1 MVTNPDSL
9 INLGD
14 AERYD
19 YKYDYPDDLNLKP
32 GGELHQRLLSR
43 LLRYS
48 WEAAKVQSSRR
59 PAWDE
64 INKTL
69 TAYISLS
76 DKERL
81 IKHKDPRKPVSI
93 VFPYSYAILETLV
106 SYLVAAFLPDP
117 MFRYEGTAPED
128 VAGAILMEKVIQLQ
142 VLRNKVGLN
151 LHTLFRDA
159 CAYGFG
165 VCSPYWL
172 VRKGRKQTRQER
184 GFYDGDGQ
192 FTQTGFAR
200 GTSNNVLFEGNAISN
215 IDPYNYLPDPNY
227 SIHDVQKGEYVAWL
241 DRTNYMDLLGEEQD
255 DPTLFNVRYL
265 RHSPNRA
272 SGILGSNSRTSR
284 THSLRS
290 DTANFDRS
298 ISLPV
303 DQLHIYAKLIPS
315 QWKLGDSDIPE
326 KWLFT
331 VGNDSIIVRANP
343 LDLDHDMFPVVIAA
357 PDFDGYSPLAY
368 SRLEILGGMQTTIDW
383 LFNCFSDDTEVLT
396 SNGWQLISEAMKQ
409 NAEVATVD
417 PDTGM
422 IRYEIPKQW
431 FEYDYDDYLLYF
443 KSARHDIL
451 VTPNHKL
458 YGAYRTSHGKLT
470 ERQFVE
476 AIYVN
481 YGLGHSEFKIPTT
494 ASWHEE
500 SIQDITLDSGTTIS
514 GNTFAAYLGWLLS
527 DGGIHHSSASGT
539 YIAAITQ
546 SKNQNWDNIDSILAS
561 MPFHVTEYRD
571 EPKKAE
577 RWVISNKKFYTW
589 LANNC
594 YLGGT
599 TGEYK
604 RIPQFIKDA
613 GRFAQK
619 LFFDAFVAGDG
630 HIFPNNPN
638 LIRIGTESLM
648 LADDLQEMCM
658 KLGYSCTI
666 RESTTAY
673 SKQFWYLNINTLGP
687 DSAITQRPSRGTG
700 GTYKVRYIGKVYC
713 FENSTHLSVFRRD
726 GKAYICSQSHIANVR
741 KAINDVLVVDPYL
754 LNIEDLRDPEPGGL
768 VRLRRPAWG
777 RGVENAVKQLA
788 VTDITRTNLQDVSFI
803 IEYMQTMTGTDNA
816 VMGNLRKGGP
826 ERLSAR
832 EFQGTAQGAV
842 NRLERIAKVIGL
854 QAFQDLGYMFAHH
867 AQQFMSQDVYVKTV
881 GDWPDSVQRQ
891 FNIQD
896 NRIRV
901 SPLDILVDY
910 DLIVRDGSVPGGN
923 FSDVWTQ
930 LFQII
935 GTNEQ
940 LAQHF
945 DVVNIF
951 KYIATSLGAKNV
963 DAFERS
969 QPAAQVM
976 ARPDEE
982 VMNQVQNGELV
993 SLLEQG

>member
-1 MVTNPDSL
+1 MPYQITNPDSL
-9 INLGD
+9 INIGD
-14 AERYD
+14 SE
-19 YKYDYPDDLNLKP
+19 KYDYDYDYPEDLNLKP
-32 GGELHQRLLSR
+32 GSELHQRLLSR

-81 IKHKDPRKPVSI
+81 VKYKDPRKPVSI

-128 VAGAILMEKVIQLQ
+128 IAGAILMEKVIQLQ

-151 LHTLFRDA
+151 LHTMFRDC

-165 VCSPYWL
+165 VCSPYW
-172 VRKGRKQTRQER
+172 VIKRGRKQRKAQR
-184 GFYDGDGQ
+184 GIYDSQGEFIPTD
-192 FTQTGFAR
+192 FVR
-200 GTSNNVLFEGNAISN
+200 DTSTDVLFEGNAITN
-215 IDPYNYLPDPNY
+215 IDPYNYLPDPGY

-241 DRTNYMDLLGEEQD
+241 DRTNYMDLLSEEQD
-255 DPTLFNVRYL
+255 DSSLFNVRYL

-272 SGILGSNSRTSR
+272 SGILGSDSRTSR
-284 THSLRS
+284 TRS
-290 DTANFDRS
+290 MRGDATNTDRS

-303 DQLHIYAKLIPS
+303 DQLHIYAKIIPS
-315 QWKLGDSDIPE
+315 QWKLGSSDIPE

-331 VGNDSIIVRANP
+331 VGNDSIILRAHP
-343 LDLDHDMFPVVIAA
+343 LDLDHDMYPVIIAA
-357 PDFDGYSPLAY
+357 PDFDGYSPVAY
-368 SRLEILGGMQTTIDW
+368 SRLEIANGMQTVIDW
-383 LFNCFSDDTEVLT
+383 LFN
-396 SNGWQLISEAMKQ
+396 
-409 NAEVATVD
+409 
-417 PDTGM
+417 
-422 IRYEIPKQW
+422 
-431 FEYDYDDYLLYF
+431 
-443 KSARHDIL
+443 
-451 VTPNHKL
+451 
-458 YGAYRTSHGKLT
+458 
-470 ERQFVE
+470 
-476 AIYVN
+476 
-481 YGLGHSEFKIPTT
+481 
-494 ASWHEE
+494 
-500 SIQDITLDSGTTIS
+500 
-514 GNTFAAYLGWLLS
+514 
-527 DGGIHHSSASGT
+527 
-539 YIAAITQ
+539 
-546 SKNQNWDNIDSILAS
+546 
-561 MPFHVTEYRD
+561 
-571 EPKKAE
+571 
-577 RWVISNKKFYTW
+577 
-589 LANNC
+589 
-594 YLGGT
+594 
-599 TGEYK
+599 
-604 RIPQFIKDA
+604 
-613 GRFAQK
+613 
-619 LFFDAFVAGDG
+619 
-630 HIFPNNPN
+630 
-638 LIRIGTESLM
+638 
-648 LADDLQEMCM
+648 
-658 KLGYSCTI
+658 
-666 RESTTAY
+666 
-673 SKQFWYLNINTLGP
+673 
-687 DSAITQRPSRGTG
+687 
-700 GTYKVRYIGKVYC
+700 
-713 FENSTHLSVFRRD
+713 
-726 GKAYICSQSHIANVR
+726 SHIANVR

-788 VTDITRTNLQDVSFI
+788 ITDITRTNLQDVAFI
-803 IEYMQTMTGTDNA
+803 VEYMQTMTGTDNA

-854 QAFQDLGYMFAHH
+854 QAMQDLGYMFAYHN
-867 AQQFMSQDVYVKTV
+867 QQFMSQDVYVKTV

-891 FNIQD
+891 FNIQEG
-896 NRIRV
+896 RVRV
-901 SPLDILVDY
+901 SPFDLLVDY

-940 LAQHF
+940 LASQF

-963 DAFERS
+963 DAFERA

-976 ARPDEE
+976 TAPDEE
-982 VMNQVQNGELV
+982 VMNQVANGQLV

>member
-1 MVTNPDSL
+1 MPYIVTNPDSL

-14 AERYD
+14 AEKFD
-19 YKYDYPDDLNLKP
+19 YKYEYPDGLNLKP
-32 GGELHQRLLSR
+32 GGELHQKLLSK

-48 WEAAKVQSSRR
+48 WESAKVQSARR

-81 IKHKDPRKPVSI
+81 VKQKDPRKPVSI

-106 SYLVAAFLPDP
+106 SYLIAAFLPDP
-117 MFRYEGTAPED
+117 MFRYEGVAPED

-172 VRKGRKQTRQER
+172 VRHGRRQR
-184 GFYDGDGQ
+184 SAAAGLFDGNGV
-192 FTQTGFAR
+192 FTETNR
-200 GTSNNVLFEGNAISN
+200 VRDTSTEILFEGNALTN

-241 DRTNYMDLLGEEQD
+241 DRTNYMDLLSEEQD
-255 DPTLFNVRYL
+255 DSTLFNVRYV

-272 SGILGSNSRTSR
+272 SGILGSDSRTSR
-284 THSLRS
+284 TRSLRG
-290 DTANFDRS
+290 DATNFDRS

-303 DQLHIYAKLIPS
+303 DQLHIYVKLIPQS
-315 QWKLGDSDIPE
+315 WRLGSSDVPE

-331 VGNDSIIVRANP
+331 VANDSVIVRANP
-343 LDLDHDMFPVVIAA
+343 LDLDHDMFPVIVAA
-357 PDFDGYSPLAY
+357 PDFDGYSPVAY
-368 SRLEILGGMQTTIDW
+368 SRLEILNGMQTVIDW
-383 LFNCFSDDTEVLT
+383 LFN
-396 SNGWQLISEAMKQ
+396 
-409 NAEVATVD
+409 
-417 PDTGM
+417 
-422 IRYEIPKQW
+422 
-431 FEYDYDDYLLYF
+431 
-443 KSARHDIL
+443 
-451 VTPNHKL
+451 
-458 YGAYRTSHGKLT
+458 
-470 ERQFVE
+470 
-476 AIYVN
+476 
-481 YGLGHSEFKIPTT
+481 
-494 ASWHEE
+494 
-500 SIQDITLDSGTTIS
+500 
-514 GNTFAAYLGWLLS
+514 
-527 DGGIHHSSASGT
+527 
-539 YIAAITQ
+539 
-546 SKNQNWDNIDSILAS
+546 
-561 MPFHVTEYRD
+561 
-571 EPKKAE
+571 
-577 RWVISNKKFYTW
+577 
-589 LANNC
+589 
-594 YLGGT
+594 
-599 TGEYK
+599 
-604 RIPQFIKDA
+604 
-613 GRFAQK
+613 
-619 LFFDAFVAGDG
+619 
-630 HIFPNNPN
+630 
-638 LIRIGTESLM
+638 
-648 LADDLQEMCM
+648 
-658 KLGYSCTI
+658 
-666 RESTTAY
+666 
-673 SKQFWYLNINTLGP
+673 
-687 DSAITQRPSRGTG
+687 
-700 GTYKVRYIGKVYC
+700 
-713 FENSTHLSVFRRD
+713 
-726 GKAYICSQSHIANVR
+726 SHIANVR

-788 VTDITRTNLQDVSFI
+788 ITDITRTNLQDVAFI
-803 IEYMQTMTGTDNA
+803 VEYMQTMTGTDNA

-842 NRLERIAKVIGL
+842 NRLERLAKIIGL
-854 QAFQDLGYMFAHH
+854 QALQDCGYMFAYHN
-867 AQQFMSQDVYVKTV
+867 QQFMSQDVYVKTV
-881 GDWPDSVQRQ
+881 GDWPDSVARQ
-891 FNIQD
+891 FNIQEG
-896 NRIRV
+896 RIRV
-901 SPLDILVDY
+901 SPLDLLVDY

-940 LAQHF
+940 LATRF

-976 ARPDEE
+976 TAPDEE
-982 VMNQVQNGELV
+982 VMNQVENGQLV
-993 SLLEQG
+993 DLLAQG

>member
-1 MVTNPDSL
+1 MPYQLTNPDSL

-14 AERYD
+14 AEKFD
-19 YKYDYPDDLNLKP
+19 YKYDYPDRLNLKP

-106 SYLVAAFLPDP
+106 SYLVAAFFPSP
-117 MFRYEGTAPED
+117 VFRYEGVAPED
-128 VAGAILMEKVIQLQ
+128 VSGAILMEKIIDLQ
-142 VLRNKVGLN
+142 VTRNKVALN
-151 LHTLFRDA
+151 LHTFFRDA

-172 VRKGRKQTRQER
+172 TRYGRKQTREES

-192 FTQTGFAR
+192 FTQTGFSR
-200 GTSNNVLFEGNAISN
+200 GTSRNILFEGNAISN

-241 DRTNYMDLLGEEQD
+241 DRTNYMDLLAEEQD

-265 RHSPNRA
+265 LHSPNRA
-272 SGILGSNSRTSR
+272 SGILGTDSRTSR
-284 THSLRS
+284 TRSLRG
-290 DTANFDRS
+290 DATQFDRS

-303 DQLHIYAKLIPS
+303 DQLHIYVKLIPS
-315 QWKLGDSDIPE
+315 QWKLGSSDIPE

-331 VGNDSIIVRANP
+331 VANDSVIVRANP
-343 LDLDHDMFPVVIAA
+343 LDLDHDMYPVVVAA

-368 SRLEILGGMQTTIDW
+368 SRLEILNGMQTVIDW
-383 LFNCFSDDTEVLT
+383 LFN
-396 SNGWQLISEAMKQ
+396 
-409 NAEVATVD
+409 
-417 PDTGM
+417 
-422 IRYEIPKQW
+422 
-431 FEYDYDDYLLYF
+431 
-443 KSARHDIL
+443 
-451 VTPNHKL
+451 
-458 YGAYRTSHGKLT
+458 
-470 ERQFVE
+470 
-476 AIYVN
+476 
-481 YGLGHSEFKIPTT
+481 
-494 ASWHEE
+494 
-500 SIQDITLDSGTTIS
+500 
-514 GNTFAAYLGWLLS
+514 
-527 DGGIHHSSASGT
+527 
-539 YIAAITQ
+539 
-546 SKNQNWDNIDSILAS
+546 
-561 MPFHVTEYRD
+561 
-571 EPKKAE
+571 
-577 RWVISNKKFYTW
+577 
-589 LANNC
+589 
-594 YLGGT
+594 
-599 TGEYK
+599 
-604 RIPQFIKDA
+604 
-613 GRFAQK
+613 
-619 LFFDAFVAGDG
+619 
-630 HIFPNNPN
+630 
-638 LIRIGTESLM
+638 
-648 LADDLQEMCM
+648 
-658 KLGYSCTI
+658 
-666 RESTTAY
+666 
-673 SKQFWYLNINTLGP
+673 
-687 DSAITQRPSRGTG
+687 
-700 GTYKVRYIGKVYC
+700 
-713 FENSTHLSVFRRD
+713 
-726 GKAYICSQSHIANVR
+726 SHIANVR
-741 KAINDVLVVDPYL
+741 KAINDVLIVDPYL

-788 VTDITRTNLQDVSFI
+788 VTDITRSNLQDVAFI
-803 IEYMQTMTGTDNA
+803 VEYMQTMTGTDNA

-854 QAFQDLGYMFAHH
+854 QALQDLGYMFAYHT
-867 AQQFMSQDVYVKTV
+867 QQFMTQDVYVKTT
-881 GDWPDSVQRQ
+881 GDWPDKVQRQ
-891 FNIQD
+891 FNIQEG
-896 NRIRV
+896 RIRV

-910 DLIVRDGSVPGGN
+910 DLMVRDGSVPGGN
-923 FSDVWTQ
+923 FSDIWTQ

-940 LAQHF
+940 LSSQF

-963 DAFERS
+963 DAFERT
-969 QPAAQVM
+969 QPAAQVQ
-976 ARPDEE
+976 AAPDEQ
-982 VMNQVQNGELV
+982 VMNQVANGELV

>member
-1 MVTNPDSL
+1 MPYMITNPDSL

-14 AERYD
+14 AEKYD
-19 YKYDYPDDLNLKP
+19 YKYDYPAGLNLKP

-48 WEAAKVQSSRR
+48 WESAKVQSSRR

-106 SYLVAAFLPDP
+106 SYLIAAFLPDP
-117 MFRYEGTAPED
+117 MFRYEGVAPED
-128 VAGAILMEKVIQLQ
+128 IAGAILMEKVVQLQ
-142 VLRNKVGLN
+142 VIRNKVGLN

-165 VCSPYWL
+165 ACAPYWL
-172 VRKGRKQTRQER
+172 VKRGKKQAREER

-192 FTQTGFAR
+192 FTAIGFSR
-200 GTSNNVLFEGNAISN
+200 VSSRDVLFEGNAISN

-255 DPTLFNVRYL
+255 DATLFNVRYL

-272 SGILGSNSRTSR
+272 SGILGSDSRTSR
-284 THSLRS
+284 TRSLRGDVS
-290 DTANFDRS
+290 SFDRS
-298 ISLPV
+298 ISLPI
-303 DQLHIYAKLIPS
+303 DQLHIYAKIIPS
-315 QWKLGDSDIPE
+315 QWKLGDGDVPE

-331 VGNDSIIVRANP
+331 IGNDSVIVRANP
-343 LDLDHDMFPVVIAA
+343 LDLDHDMFPVIVAA

-368 SRLEILGGMQTTIDW
+368 SRLEILNGMQTVIDW
-383 LFNCFSDDTEVLT
+383 LFN
-396 SNGWQLISEAMKQ
+396 
-409 NAEVATVD
+409 
-417 PDTGM
+417 
-422 IRYEIPKQW
+422 
-431 FEYDYDDYLLYF
+431 
-443 KSARHDIL
+443 
-451 VTPNHKL
+451 
-458 YGAYRTSHGKLT
+458 
-470 ERQFVE
+470 
-476 AIYVN
+476 
-481 YGLGHSEFKIPTT
+481 
-494 ASWHEE
+494 
-500 SIQDITLDSGTTIS
+500 
-514 GNTFAAYLGWLLS
+514 
-527 DGGIHHSSASGT
+527 
-539 YIAAITQ
+539 
-546 SKNQNWDNIDSILAS
+546 
-561 MPFHVTEYRD
+561 
-571 EPKKAE
+571 
-577 RWVISNKKFYTW
+577 
-589 LANNC
+589 
-594 YLGGT
+594 
-599 TGEYK
+599 
-604 RIPQFIKDA
+604 
-613 GRFAQK
+613 
-619 LFFDAFVAGDG
+619 
-630 HIFPNNPN
+630 
-638 LIRIGTESLM
+638 
-648 LADDLQEMCM
+648 
-658 KLGYSCTI
+658 
-666 RESTTAY
+666 
-673 SKQFWYLNINTLGP
+673 
-687 DSAITQRPSRGTG
+687 
-700 GTYKVRYIGKVYC
+700 
-713 FENSTHLSVFRRD
+713 
-726 GKAYICSQSHIANVR
+726 SHIANVR
-741 KAINDVLVVDPYL
+741 KAINDVLIVDPYL

-777 RGVENAVKQLA
+777 RGVENSVKQLA
-788 VTDITRTNLQDVSFI
+788 ITDITRSNLQDVAFI
-803 IEYMQTMTGTDNA
+803 VEYMQTMTGTDNA

-867 AQQFMSQDVYVKTV
+867 TQQFMSQDVYVKTV
-881 GDWPDSVQRQ
+881 GDWPNSVQRQ
-891 FNIQD
+891 FNITD
-896 NRIRV
+896 GRIRV

-935 GTNEQ
+935 GTNEE
-940 LAQHF
+940 LASRF

-963 DAFERS
+963 DAFEKQ

-976 ARPDEE
+976 AAPDEQ